1 MPEFNFHIKLDNVV
15 DQATHQ
21 AFTDMLR
28 QVTIS
33 MDKIAQSKITERQK
47 CEEMQAE
54 IASLRAENDQLR
66 EEVGMLASLR
76 LGQQAVKESA
86 NSTKEIFTLER
97 TIKIHESPVHSVT
110 MSPDSKVV
118 ATASW
123 DASVKLYDLAAEE
136 VIKTLTEVQ
145 SSPLTGEVE
154 KEMGGLYAV
163 AFAKT
168 APEILGCTSVDNK
181 VYLWNHHTGKLCRSL
196 SGHKNE
202 VNGIDFHES
211 QQVMCT
217 ASDDCKVLIWD
228 FSEGI
233 MLRTLDKHTKA
244 VYGATFLGRA
254 YQYLVATCSFDR
266 KTRIF
271 DMRDKSVVATLQTHT
286 DDVIGIDYSPHQHFL
301 ATGSDDG
308 LIGLWCIRK
317 WKPECTFNTRE
328 IPNLF
333 DNEVKRVSFSPNGD
347 MLAAACSSGRVLVYN
362 IKTMMPQPV
371 AELDGHTD
379 CVFDVTWGVCPQTQ
393 AKVLISA
400 SHDHSCRYW
409 REVDRDI

>member
-1 MPEFNFHIKLDNVV
+1 
-15 DQATHQ
+15 
-21 AFTDMLR
+21 
-28 QVTIS
+28 
-33 MDKIAQSKITERQK
+33 
-47 CEEMQAE
+47 
-54 IASLRAENDQLR
+54 
-66 EEVGMLASLR
+66 
-76 LGQQAVKESA
+76 
-86 NSTKEIFTLER
+86 
-97 TIKIHESPVHSVT
+97 
-110 MSPDSKVV
+110 
-118 ATASW
+118 
-123 DASVKLYDLAAEE
+123 
-136 VIKTLTEVQ
+136 
-145 SSPLTGEVE
+145 
-154 KEMGGLYAV
+154 
-163 AFAKT
+163 
-168 APEILGCTSVDNK
+168 
-181 VYLWNHHTGKLCRSL
+181 
-196 SGHKNE
+196 
-202 VNGIDFHES
+202 
-211 QQVMCT
+211 MCT

-301 ATGSDDG
+301 ATCSDDG